1 MYEWHDID
9 YKKAAELV
17 KNRDPNV
24 FSLGYYSN
32 DKWPQSGIGSFSWFS
47 SQEELLD
54 YLVNIETQIWSYDFD
69 GLDEERYMEQKSMIQ
84 KSIKVLDSNKQLTN
98 SLRKRINEQLIGWEI
113 GWWGNF
119 SDLCSGR
126 DMFSRELI
134 EWFYNYHGEYSE
146 INKPKTIRKEYVPE
160 YVKYLKD
167 FGH

>member
-1 MYEWHDID
+1 MYEWQDRS
-9 YKKAAELV
+9 YEKAAKLV
-17 KNRDPNV
+17 QGRDPIV
-24 FSLGYYSN
+24 FGVGYYSN
-32 DKWPQSGIGSFSWFS
+32 DTWPESGIGSFSWFG

-54 YLVNIETQIWSYDFD
+54 YLVNIETQIWSHDVDEF
-69 GLDEERYMEQKSMIQ
+69 DEERYTEQKLTIQ
-84 KSIKVLDSNKQLTN
+84 KCLKGVDSNKELTN

-126 DMFSRELI
+126 DAFSRELI

-146 INKPKTIRKEYVPE
+146 ISTPKTIRKEYIPE
-160 YVKYLKD
+160 FVKYCRD